1 MTKQGEGDDDFVKIR
16 QPFYIIRWSKR
27 KSVTGT
33 RTQATS
39 KKVHFHLEAFSG
51 STVIER
57 RVVNQILGVKGLKTV
72 LETWV
77 IVSI

>member
-1 MTKQGEGDDDFVKIR
+1 MKEMITL
-16 QPFYIIRWSKR
+16 SKYGSHFTLSAGQKK

-72 LETWV
+72 LETWI